1 MSKKQ
6 GSRDPKRR
14 LVHAVSEQLHLD
26 RELRETSRLLRLELQ
41 RAYQREQW
49 YRKLVWTL
57 LGVLLTIVAA
67 AGVRLFGG

>member
-1 MSKKQ
+1 VSKKQ
-6 GSRDPKRR
+6 GKQDPKRR
-14 LVHAVSEQLHLD
+14 LVRVVSEQLHLD
-26 RELRETSRLLRLELQ
+26 QELRGTSRLLRLELQ